1 MPPLR
6 TPKLSRLVTT
16 LGALVLLAT
25 LPPPV
30 SADEPSTAAIA
41 RSQGLPDFTALV
53 ERNGPAVVNI
63 STKQRDAFGPQEFGA
78 EEGLPEDS
86 PLYDFFQR
94 FFGDEGELPED
105 IDPGRS
111 LGSGFIVSPDGYVLT
126 NSHVVEAADEIIV
139 RTSDRREF
147 VAQSI
152 GADERSDIA
161 LLKIDGN
168 DLPAVEI
175 GSAADLKVGE
185 WVLAIGSPFGFE
197 HSATAGIVSAK
208 GRSLPTENYV
218 PFIQTDVAI
227 NPGNSGGPLFN
238 LAGKVVGVN
247 SQIYSRTGGF
257 MGLSFAIP
265 IEVAMDVVEQLKD
278 KGRVSRGWLG
288 VLIQDVT
295 RELAETFGM
304 RHPRGALVAQ
314 ILSGSPAEAAGLRA
328 GDIVLSFDGKDISTS
343 SNLPPLVGV
352 TKVGTEV
359 QLQVLRDGELI
370 QIPVVLAELPEDE
383 DLVVVQEQVAPA
395 AANRLGLVVRDLSDE
410 DRQQLGLGATGV
422 LVESVEEGPA
432 QRGGI
437 RAGDIIISFNRREVT
452 NSREFRAQL
461 DEIEDGQ
468 SVAVL
473 VQRGDGRMFYPIRI
487 PAE

>member
-1 MPPLR
+1 MH
-6 TPKLSRLVTT
+6 TLS
-16 LGALVLLAT
+16 VLLLVAT
-25 LPPPV
+25 SVVAASLSPANAAPDALPAPP
-30 SADEPSTAAIA
+30 DAAVVYA
-41 RSQGLPDFTALV
+41 LPDFTLLV
-53 ERNGPAVVNI
+53 ESNGPAVVNI
-63 STKQRDAFGPQEFGA
+63 STKQSLLYGPQEFGG
-78 EEGLPEDS
+78 EEGLSEDS
-86 PLYDFFQR
+86 PLYDFFRR
-94 FFGDEGELPED
+94 FFGEDGTVPEEL
-105 IDPGRS
+105 DPGRS
-111 LGSGFIVSPDGYVLT
+111 LGSGFIVSVDGFVLT

-147 VAQSI
+147 VAQII

-161 LLKIDGN
+161 LLKIDGS
-168 DLPAVEI
+168 DLPAVRI

-208 GRSLPTENYV
+208 GRSLPAENYV

-238 LAGKVVGVN
+238 LDGEVIGVN

-265 IEVAMDVVEQLKD
+265 IEVAMDVVEQLKE

-314 ILSGSPAEAAGLRA
+314 VLPGSPAEAAGVRA
-328 GDIVLSFDGKDISTS
+328 GDIILSFNGKEIATS

-352 TKVGTEV
+352 AKVGSEAKV
-359 QLQVLRDGELI
+359 QLLRDGEVI
-370 QIPVVLAELPEDE
+370 DIPLMLAELPEDDE
-383 DLVVVQEQVAPA
+383 IVVMPGQIEPA
-395 AANRLGLVVRDLSDE
+395 AANRLGLVVKDLSEDE
-410 DRQQLGLGATGV
+410 REQLKIPEGGV

-432 QRGGI
+432 QQGGI
-437 RAGDIIISFNRREVT
+437 RAGDVIVSFDNQPVT
-452 NSREFRAQL
+452 NSGDFRSLIDAVRP
-461 DEIEDGQ
+461 GQ

-473 VQRGDGRMFYPIRI
+473 VQRGDGRMFYPIRV
-487 PAE
+487 PAD